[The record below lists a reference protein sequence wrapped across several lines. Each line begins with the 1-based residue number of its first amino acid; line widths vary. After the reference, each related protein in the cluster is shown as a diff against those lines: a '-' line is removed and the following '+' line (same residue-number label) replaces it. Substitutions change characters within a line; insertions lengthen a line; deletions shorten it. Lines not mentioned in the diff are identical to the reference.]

1 MAMMLLY
8 TRRSLQERTQL
19 GCVVSSAVLEVV
31 ARDKTGSAAVAAD
44 DLGLPPAVVL
54 QAQDG
59 EDVAFA
65 EGEFFGDGGLVHVHC
80 AGWEGGLV
88 GGLCWW

>member
-1 MAMMLLY
+1 M
-8 TRRSLQERTQL
+8 TKLQEDERNWDAP
-19 GCVVSSAVLEVV
+19 SSAVLQVV
-31 ARDKTGSAAVAAD
+31 AGDKAGSAAVTAD

-80 AGWEGGLV
+80 AGCGGESVSGRFDGEIL
-88 GGLCWW
+88 